1 MALRRTRMVLV
12 VGGALILLILTYIPL
27 LFVLSNSLKS
37 TEQFVMNPFSLF
49 SAFRWHNYLVAW
61 GGVSEYLRNTVVVA
75 VVSVLLGVPS
85 AAIAA
90 YGFSQWHFRGKQLL
104 FVAYLGLLMIPW
116 TLTLIPLFVEM
127 KSLGLFNSWW
137 ALILSYASGN
147 QPLLVFLLRTF
158 FEGVPME
165 LVESGRLDG
174 CSEAGVLVRIVAP
187 LSIPVLFTGMIL
199 MFVSIWG
206 DYIWPLVVLPNYHLL
221 TISAGLQLFV
231 SNFGNTGHGL
241 GPEFAAYVIAMA
253 PIIIVISVAMKYFV
267 NGVTNG
273 ALKA

>member
-1 MALRRTRMVLV
+1 MALRRARTVSVIAGAVIVL
-12 VGGALILLILTYIPL
+12 ALTYIPL

-37 TEQFVMNPFSLF
+37 TEQFIMAPFALF
-49 SAFRWHNYLVAW
+49 QSFRWQNYAVAW
-61 GGVSEYLRNTVVVA
+61 GGVALYLRNTLMVA
-75 VVSVLLGVPS
+75 ALSVLIGIPS
-85 AAIAA
+85 AAVAA
-90 YGFSQWHFRGKQLL
+90 YGFAQWHFKGKQLL
-104 FVAYLGLLMIPW
+104 FIAYLGLLMIPW

-127 KSLGLFNSWW
+127 KTLGLFNSWW
-137 ALILSYASGN
+137 ALIFSYASGS
-147 QPLLVFLLRTF
+147 QPLLVFLFRTF
-158 FEGVPME
+158 FEGVPVE
-165 LVESGRLDG
+165 LIESGRLDG
-174 CSEAGVLVRIVAP
+174 CSEGGILIRIVAP

-206 DYIWPLVVLPNYHLL
+206 DYIWPLVVLPDYHML

-253 PIIIVISVAMKYFV
+253 PIIVVISVAMKYFV

>member
-1 MALRRTRMVLV
+1 MALRRARTVSVIAGAVIVL
-12 VGGALILLILTYIPL
+12 ALTYIPL

-37 TEQFVMNPFSLF
+37 TEQFIMAPFALF
-49 SAFRWHNYLVAW
+49 QSFRWQNYAVAW
-61 GGVSEYLRNTVVVA
+61 GGVALYLRNTLVVA
-75 VVSVLLGVPS
+75 ALSVLIGIPS
-85 AAIAA
+85 AAVAA
-90 YGFSQWHFRGKQLL
+90 YGFAQWRFKGKQLL
-104 FVAYLGLLMIPW
+104 FIAYLGLLMIPW

-137 ALILSYASGN
+137 ALIFSYASGS
-147 QPLLVFLLRTF
+147 QPLLVFLFRTF
-158 FEGVPME
+158 FEGVPVE
-165 LVESGRLDG
+165 LIESGRLDG
-174 CSEAGVLVRIVAP
+174 CSEGGILIRIVAP

-206 DYIWPLVVLPNYHLL
+206 DYIWPLVVLPDYHML

-253 PIIIVISVAMKYFV
+253 PIIAVISVAMKYFV

>member
-1 MALRRTRMVLV
+1 VTLRHVRTVPTV
-12 VGGALILLILTYIPL
+12 AGAVIILALTYIPL

-37 TEQFVMNPFSLF
+37 TAQFVMDPFGLF
-49 SAFRWHNYLVAW
+49 NSFRWQNYLVAW
-61 GGVSEYLRNTVVVA
+61 GGVALYLRNTFAVA
-75 VVSVLLGVPS
+75 ALSVLIGIPS
-85 AAIAA
+85 AAVAA
-90 YGFSQWHFRGKQLL
+90 YGFAQWHFKGKQWL

-127 KSLGLFNSWW
+127 KSMSLFNSWW
-137 ALILSYASGN
+137 ALI
-147 QPLLVFLLRTF
+147 FLFRTF
-158 FEGVPME
+158 FEGIPIE
-165 LVESGRLDG
+165 LIESGRLDG
-174 CSEAGVLVRIVAP
+174 CSEGGVLIRIVAP

-199 MFVSIWG
+199 MLVSIWG
-206 DYIWPLVVLPNYHLL
+206 DYIWPLVVLPDYHLL

-253 PIIIVISVAMKYFV
+253 PIIIVISAAMRYFV
-267 NGVTNG
+267 NGVTSG